1 MFEEP
6 ALPPHLLPLYTVFY
20 IASDDEPSDADS
32 TEIWEVGLEE
42 GYPIAICFSD
52 EDANTVVDALD
63 SGRLAPIADAD
74 LVASFQRTDG
84 QSVIAC
90 ALLGEIR
97 RRHLNV

>member
-6 ALPPHLLPLYTVFY
+6 TLPPHLLPLYTVFY
-20 IASDDEPSDADS
+20 IAADDEPSDADS

-52 EDANTVVDALD
+52 EDAHTVADALN
-63 SGRLAPIADAD
+63 SSRLAPIADAA
-74 LVASFQRTDG
+74 LVASFKQTNG
-84 QSVIAC
+84 KSVIAC

-97 RRHLNV
+97 RRHLDV